1 MIYKC
6 PKPIAILL
14 AVYNGEKYLQVQID
28 SILAQTNQQW
38 VLYIRDDDSTDS
50 TQQIIFDYCL
60 KYDNIVAVKDKL
72 GNLGCYENFRQL
84 LRVVK
89 SKYYMFSDADDYWL
103 PEKVQISY
111 DFILKKEEQYP
122 NIPILAHCDKI
133 ITDSNLDIINDS
145 GWASLKFNPDIISK
159 FDHIPLH
166 IAGGASSIFNSN
178 IREKYCDEKSP
189 FPTAHDGWIA
199 LQTTRYGGK
208 IFAIHKPLMMY
219 RLHENSTTSTDKT
232 IQTFAG
238 YIKKMVHINSTLKY
252 HWKFA
257 SLMQTI
263 GYGSKLKYFY
273 YRVVVFLKLM
283 WGRFIYDK

>member
-84 LRVVK
+84 LRVVR

-133 ITDSNLDIINDS
+133 ITAVSYTHLT
-145 GWASLKFNPDIISK
+145 L
-159 FDHIPLH
+159 
-166 IAGGASSIFNSN
+166 
-178 IREKYCDEKSP
+178 
-189 FPTAHDGWIA
+189 PTKRI
-199 LQTTRYGGK
+199 
-208 IFAIHKPLMMY
+208 
-219 RLHENSTTSTDKT
+219 
-232 IQTFAG
+232 
-238 YIKKMVHINSTLKY
+238 V
-252 HWKFA
+252 
-257 SLMQTI
+257 
-263 GYGSKLKYFY
+263 
-273 YRVVVFLKLM
+273 
-283 WGRFIYDK
+283 